1 MLHCLITV
9 GLTLM
14 PLSKEVVETLN
25 VFDVFIKDF
34 LIHIHGDILFHCC
47 EICAGVAPG
56 GLLLLF
62 NIDYLK
68 FTM

>member
-14 PLSKEVVETLN
+14 PISKEVVETLN

-47 EICAGVAPG
+47 EICAGDDAPAG
-56 GLLLLF
+56 YYLLLMIANTF
-62 NIDYLK
+62 S
-68 FTM
+68 